1 MSKLLLYN
9 DAGLCKINSS
19 TGGVGWGGDGGGQSD
34 LTPCFLF

>member
-9 DAGLCKINSS
+9 DAGLCKINS
-19 TGGVGWGGDGGGQSD
+19 GMGGDGGGQSD

>member
-19 TGGVGWGGDGGGQSD
+19 TGGVGMVVDNQI
-34 LTPCFLF
+34 